1 MTTPTRTAGDYEKL
15 RAAVLGAEPVRG
27 PDLGIIRRHGLAIW
41 LKQSP
46 VMPVAQ
52 HFVPRTP
59 GAIVDP
65 APATRE
71 LSRLIAGIVVALAVE
86 PAHG

>member
-1 MTTPTRTAGDYEKL
+1 MTTTRTVGDYEKL
-15 RAAVLGAEPVRG
+15 RAAVLGAEPVCA
-27 PDLGIIRRHGLAIW
+27 PDLGIIRRHGLAVW

-52 HFVPRTP
+52 LCARTQ

>member
-1 MTTPTRTAGDYEKL
+1 MTATRTVGDYEKL
-15 RAAVLGAEPVRG
+15 RAAVLGAEPVCA
-27 PDLGIIRRHGLAIW
+27 PDLGIIRRHGLAVW

-52 HFVPRTP
+52 QLCARTQ

-65 APATRE
+65 APATSE

-86 PAHG
+86 PAYG

>member
-1 MTTPTRTAGDYEKL
+1 MTTTPTVDDYEKL
-15 RAAVLGAEPVRG
+15 RAAVLSAEPVYT
-27 PDLGIIRRHGLAIW
+27 PDLGIIRRHGLSVW

-46 VMPVAQ
+46 VMLVAQ
-52 HFVPRTP
+52 QLCARTQ

-65 APATRE
+65 APTTSE

-86 PAHG
+86 PVHG